1 MLAMLRVLQ
10 ASSGSGGD
18 AGGSTL
24 PLMSCWI
31 LDTMAADPVL
41 LTESMHDGATL
52 RAWSRE
58 LSVTS

>member
-24 PLMSCWI
+24 PFISWWI

-41 LTESMHDGATL
+41 LTESVCDGATL
-52 RAWSRE
+52 EAYQGNFQ
-58 LSVTS
+58 